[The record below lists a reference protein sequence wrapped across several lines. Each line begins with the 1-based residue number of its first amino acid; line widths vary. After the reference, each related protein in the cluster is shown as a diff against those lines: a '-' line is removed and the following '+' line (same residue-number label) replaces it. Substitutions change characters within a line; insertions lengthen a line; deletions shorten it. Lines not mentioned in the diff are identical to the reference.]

1 MKRTLFVMLLLS
13 VAKVASAYEF
23 HLQYTAPSNARN
35 LAVVGDKF
43 ASSNTV
49 LGNCSYSITP
59 ACSGRGCHS
68 VTTYYYHTCT
78 WDTYGN
84 LMSVVTGAPPPQTC
98 SGTSTTNPYELIC
111 ATSGTS
117 STGRDTRGFG
127 FVETP
132 APHYSWQTPNGVY
145 AVIPDAPYAV
155 AATLVSDGDMPLTI
169 GTPAV
174 TTHVNGTI
182 TPSPGTAAVT
192 GNSCPNSLAP
202 GNTCTITVTY
212 DPTAIACTASPYG
225 YAYTGIDLAVPTS
238 SVVAIP
244 DFTQNYTVT
253 GVRIC
258 DD

>member
-1 MKRTLFVMLLLS
+1 
-13 VAKVASAYEF
+13 
-23 HLQYTAPSNARN
+23 
-35 LAVVGDKF
+35 VVGDKF
-43 ASSNTV
+43 AFSNTV

-117 STGRDTRGFG
+117 STGCDTRGFG

-132 APHYSWQTPNGVY
+132 APHYSWQTPNGAY

-155 AATLVSDGDMPLTI
+155 AATLVSDGDLALTI

-174 TTHVNGTI
+174 TTHVNGTTRPPPGLPRSLAI
-182 TPSPGTAAVT
+182 AARIHSLPGTRAR
-192 GNSCPNSLAP
+192 SRSLTTRPRLPARPRRTATPIPVSTWLCLRVQWWQFRISRRIIQSPECGSATIDGAP
-202 GNTCTITVTY
+202 G
-212 DPTAIACTASPYG
+212 G
-225 YAYTGIDLAVPTS
+225 
-238 SVVAIP
+238 
-244 DFTQNYTVT
+244 
-253 GVRIC
+253 
-258 DD
+258 